1 MSSPQ
6 QERRAFAA
14 VTTLFFAWG
23 FITSLVDPLVAAMKT
38 IFRLSNVEAQLTAFA
53 FFIAYGLV
61 SLPAAAL
68 IGRMGQIPASLTG
81 LGMMAGG
88 CLVIRGGGQA
98 GSYEAVLAGLF
109 LIASG
114 ITVLQVAAN
123 PLAAVLGPPVKSH
136 FRLTLSQ
143 AFNSLGTVLGPLI
156 GARLLLRDLDNAQG
170 AEALGRVGTSFLM
183 LAGLIIPLGLFL
195 WRMRRPIEEVAPPAR
210 AALSPLASLSTAL
223 RSRWAVIGAA
233 AIFLYVGA
241 EVAIGTQMALFL
253 HDKSVW
259 DIPLEQA
266 GYFVSLYWLGAMI
279 GRFLG
284 SGALLVMR
292 ATLVLL
298 LAALVAAALCL
309 AVLTGGSGVAIGYA
323 ALSIGLF
330 NSVMFPT
337 IFTLTLERSTA
348 GDEAT
353 SGLLCTAIV
362 GGAFV
367 PLLVGRVADQSG
379 HASAF
384 IVPML
389 CYLALAVF
397 AWAARRAFVT
407 APHGAAKPTL
417 H

>member
-1 MSSPQ
+1 VSNPR
-6 QERRAFAA
+6 QEQRAFAA

-61 SLPAAAL
+61 SLPAAGL
-68 IGRMGQIPASLTG
+68 IGRMGQIPAALAG

-88 CLVIRGGGQA
+88 CFVILGGGQS

-123 PLAAVLGPPVKSH
+123 PLAAVLGRPERSH

-156 GARLLLRDLDNAQG
+156 GARLLLRDLDKVQG

-183 LAGLIIPLGLFL
+183 LAGLIAALALFL
-195 WRMRRPIEEVAPPAR
+195 WRMRRPIEQVAPPVG
-210 AALSPLASLSTAL
+210 AAQSPPASLRAAL
-223 RSRWAVIGAA
+223 RSRWAVIGAG

-253 HDKSVW
+253 HDGSVW
-259 DIPLEQA
+259 NVPLEHA
-266 GYFVSLYWLGAMI
+266 GYYVSLYWLGAMI
-279 GRFLG
+279 GRFIG
-284 SGALLVMR
+284 SGLLLVMR
-292 ATLVLL
+292 ATTVLL
-298 LAALVAAALCL
+298 LATLLAAVLCL
-309 AVLTGGSGVAIGYA
+309 AVVMQGGGVAAGYA
-323 ALSIGLF
+323 ALAIGLF
-330 NSVMFPT
+330 NSIMFPT

-367 PLLVGRVADQSG
+367 PLLVGKLADQSG
-379 HASAF
+379 HAASF

-389 CYLALAVF
+389 CYLALTVF
-397 AWAARRAFVT
+397 AWAASRVRVT
-407 APHGAAKPTL
+407 APHGARPTL

>member
-1 MSSPQ
+1 
-6 QERRAFAA
+6 
-14 VTTLFFAWG
+14 
-23 FITSLVDPLVAAMKT
+23 
-38 IFRLSNVEAQLTAFA
+38 
-53 FFIAYGLV
+53 
-61 SLPAAAL
+61 
-68 IGRMGQIPASLTG
+68 
-81 LGMMAGG
+81 
-88 CLVIRGGGQA
+88 
-98 GSYEAVLAGLF
+98 
-109 LIASG
+109 
-114 ITVLQVAAN
+114 
-123 PLAAVLGPPVKSH
+123 
-136 FRLTLSQ
+136 
-143 AFNSLGTVLGPLI
+143 
-156 GARLLLRDLDNAQG
+156 
-170 AEALGRVGTSFLM
+170 
-183 LAGLIIPLGLFL
+183 
-195 WRMRRPIEEVAPPAR
+195 
-210 AALSPLASLSTAL
+210 
-223 RSRWAVIGAA
+223 
-233 AIFLYVGA
+233 
-241 EVAIGTQMALFL
+241 TQMALFL

-259 DIPLEQA
+259 DISLEQA

-292 ATLVLL
+292 ATSVLL
-298 LAALVAAALCL
+298 LAALVAAAMCL
-309 AVLTGGSGVAIGYA
+309 AVFAAGSGVAIGYA

-367 PLLVGRVADQSG
+367 PLLVGKVADQSG
-379 HASAF
+379 HAASF

-397 AWAARRAFVT
+397 AWAASRTFVT

>member
-23 FITSLVDPLVAAMKT
+23 FITSLVDPLVAAVKT

-88 CLVIRGGGQA
+88 CLVILGGGQA
-98 GSYEAVLAGLF
+98 GSYEAVLGGLF

-123 PLAAVLGPPVKSH
+123 PLAAVLGPPDKSH

-156 GARLLLRDLDNAQG
+156 GARLLLRDLDKAQG

-183 LAGLIIPLGLFL
+183 LAGLIVALGLFL
-195 WRMRRPIEEVAPPAR
+195 WRMRRPIEEVAPPVR
-210 AALSPLASLSTAL
+210 GTPSPLASLRTAL

-253 HDKSVW
+253 
-259 DIPLEQA
+259 
-266 GYFVSLYWLGAMI
+266 
-279 GRFLG
+279 
-284 SGALLVMR
+284 
-292 ATLVLL
+292 
-298 LAALVAAALCL
+298 
-309 AVLTGGSGVAIGYA
+309 
-323 ALSIGLF
+323 
-330 NSVMFPT
+330 
-337 IFTLTLERSTA
+337 
-348 GDEAT
+348 
-353 SGLLCTAIV
+353 
-362 GGAFV
+362 
-367 PLLVGRVADQSG
+367 
-379 HASAF
+379 
-384 IVPML
+384 
-389 CYLALAVF
+389 
-397 AWAARRAFVT
+397 
-407 APHGAAKPTL
+407 
-417 H
+417 

>member
-1 MSSPQ
+1 MSTPQ

-38 IFRLSNVEAQLTAFA
+38 IFALSNVEAQLTAFA

-61 SLPAAAL
+61 SLPAAGL
-68 IGRMGQIPASLTG
+68 IGRMGQIPASLAG

-88 CLVIRGGGQA
+88 CLVILGGGKA
-98 GSYEAVLAGLF
+98 GSYETVLVGLF

-123 PLAAVLGPPVKSH
+123 PLAAVLGPPDRSH

-156 GARLLLRDLDNAQG
+156 GARLLLRDLDKVQG
-170 AEALGRVGTSFLM
+170 AEALSRVGTSFLM
-183 LAGLIIPLGLFL
+183 LAGLIVALALFL
-195 WRMRRPIEEVAPPAR
+195 WRMRRPIEQVAPPVR
-210 AALSPLASLSTAL
+210 SSLSPIASLRTAL
-223 RSRWAVIGAA
+223 GSRWAVIGAA
-233 AIFLYVGA
+233 AIFIYVGA

-253 HDKSVW
+253 HDRSVW

-292 ATLVLL
+292 ATSVLL
-298 LAALVAAALCL
+298 LSALLAAALCL
-309 AVLTGGSGVAIGYA
+309 AVFSEGSGVAIGYA

-348 GDEAT
+348 DDEAT

-379 HASAF
+379 HAAAF
-384 IVPML
+384 IVPAI
-389 CYLALAVF
+389 CYVTLALF
-397 AWAARRAFVT
+397 AWAASRARVA
-407 APHGAAKPTL
+407 APHGARPTL